1 MPIHTGAGAHGLL
14 TGDIIVRILRT
25 IFRDFVATFY
35 SNFPIFMSWL
45 PYLYSHDRVLV
56 AAA

>member
-1 MPIHTGAGAHGLL
+1 MPIHTGAGAHVLL

-35 SNFPIFMSWL
+35 SNFSDLYVVVAVSIQSW
-45 PYLYSHDRVLV
+45 
-56 AAA
+56 